1 MTKTKRWRADL
12 LDGLLK
18 LASGFVGRLQAQEAI
33 EPPVQ
38 VAVVDFEGAVGQR
51 VAPPSDGAGALQQA
65 LQARREQASPSS
77 MTYCASRIR
86 WARQN

>member
-1 MTKTKRWRADL
+1 MASDR

-18 LASGFVGRLQAQEAI
+18 LSSGFVGRLQVQEAI

-51 VAPPSDGAGALQQA
+51 VAPLSFFM
-65 LQARREQASPSS
+65 E
-77 MTYCASRIR
+77 
-86 WARQN
+86 